1 MQFIEI
7 TEDIKTFPGEY
18 IYHEPTNQI
27 VLCGSFNR
35 QQNEIKVLSR
45 GRLFVD
51 KIENSLEVE
60 AWRQKNPSDDKG
72 DLESLKAIAEDGE
85 VEDSGVKDNDIP
97 F

>member
-51 KIENSLEVE
+51 KIENFKKINMPQSKK
-60 AWRQKNPSDDKG
+60 RKTTISRCKG
-72 DLESLKAIAEDGE
+72 CK
-85 VEDSGVKDNDIP
+85 K
-97 F
+97 